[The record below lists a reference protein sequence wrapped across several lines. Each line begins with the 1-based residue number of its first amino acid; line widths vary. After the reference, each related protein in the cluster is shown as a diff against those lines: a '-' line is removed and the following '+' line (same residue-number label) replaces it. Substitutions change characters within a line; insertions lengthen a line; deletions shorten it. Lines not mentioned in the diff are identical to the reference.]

1 MSRAPHRARPQ
12 ATRALA
18 LVGAS
23 LLLVVSGCTG
33 EDPPASTTRS
43 ASPAAATSP
52 PPISQPII
60 RTQDAGTV
68 IDRTEID
75 ALVGRLD
82 GALDDADVRAMKAVA
97 PDLDVAEWRR
107 RLAGLA
113 RYPMVDLDFQFDE
126 TLDRQVNASGGP
138 LRIDATVVLT
148 HQIAQVDSRPAVQV
162 YRFGLEK
169 RNPQDAL
176 RITTIAGPD
185 DPTSPAPWDLGGW
198 RVLESDHVVL
208 TATPQ
213 DLARART
220 TLPVIDRGVAR
231 AMRLIPP
238 PVGVSKVFVAL
249 ADPDSPLYADGRT
262 STTIRESVGFAKTIG
277 YVDPQQAAST
287 GRGAGPTAPYAG
299 SRVVLHP
306 TAFTS
311 DSWLEGVA
319 LHETVHAMAGQ
330 WGSADPWPTEGLA
343 QWAESGG
350 VAGLRTDRRVRDL
363 VTTGFPGFARTMRG
377 TRATDYSVFHDPE
390 TQLQNY
396 YGAGAVYGYLES
408 RGGRRAVV
416 RFARLAY
423 TGSLATAI
431 ATVGERDEATLFRHV
446 QRWVDTL

>member
-1 MSRAPHRARPQ
+1 M
-12 ATRALA
+12 
-18 LVGAS
+18 
-23 LLLVVSGCTG
+23 
-33 EDPPASTTRS
+33 
-43 ASPAAATSP
+43 
-52 PPISQPII
+52 
-60 RTQDAGTV
+60 
-68 IDRTEID
+68 
-75 ALVGRLD
+75 
-82 GALDDADVRAMKAVA
+82 
-97 PDLDVAEWRR
+97 
-107 RLAGLA
+107 
-113 RYPMVDLDFQFDE
+113 
-126 TLDRQVNASGGP
+126 
-138 LRIDATVVLT
+138 
-148 HQIAQVDSRPAVQV
+148 
-162 YRFGLEK
+162 
-169 RNPQDAL
+169 
-176 RITTIAGPD
+176 
-185 DPTSPAPWDLGGW
+185 
-198 RVLESDHVVL
+198 VL

-213 DLARART
+213 DLARARA

-343 QWAESGG
+343 QWAESRWCRRAAHRPPSPRPGDDRLPRVRPHHARHPGHRLRRCSTTRRPSCRTTTAPAPSTATSSRGAGG
-350 VAGLRTDRRVRDL
+350 VPSL
-363 VTTGFPGFARTMRG
+363 
-377 TRATDYSVFHDPE
+377 
-390 TQLQNY
+390 
-396 YGAGAVYGYLES
+396 
-408 RGGRRAVV
+408 

-423 TGSLATAI
+423 TGSFATAI

-446 QRWVDTL
+446 QRWVDTAVRRTVLPGLLLVAAALATAACTGSDSGDPDPPPGPRAASRVGPASRTSPTRSTRSDEVTEPAMEPVWLLRSTGTAESKTYDVRDQGLFVDGDVVVHHVLDTVLGLSLSDGATIWRSPVDMGGETVGLRRHRNARRPPVELRLPRHRGRRPRTSAASTW